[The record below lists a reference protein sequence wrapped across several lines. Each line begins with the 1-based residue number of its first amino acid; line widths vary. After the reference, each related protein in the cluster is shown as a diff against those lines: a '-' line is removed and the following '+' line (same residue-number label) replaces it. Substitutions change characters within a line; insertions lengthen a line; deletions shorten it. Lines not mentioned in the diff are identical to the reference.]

1 MMINYLTDDT
11 WNTSRKRTLG
21 DYQSVILV
29 TGNFRNSI
37 GLYISTQISG
47 ISKQRAPQRYI
58 KIIFLKK
65 WRYRRKLT
73 RSNRL
78 GLILTPT
85 STITAK
91 SCVLRRI
98 TSYLAC
104 TDRPNRKRSC
114 VSLRPLSRWLQLPCH
129 TLVKQWFLSTFYFPT
144 TIEPWKFFLRM

>member
-1 MMINYLTDDT
+1 MINYLTDDT

-104 TDRPNRKRSC
+104 TDGLNRKRSC
-114 VSLRPLSRWLQLPCH
+114 VSLRPLSR
-129 TLVKQWFLSTFYFPT
+129 
-144 TIEPWKFFLRM
+144 